1 MIIVIIIT
9 YSKPPSLIWR
19 GFFILKYRLD
29 RPLDCRINRDNES
42 KKNNKRKKMLNF
54 VKTEVNKLMNTNDRL
69 VKVQK
74 ITTLI
79 DMSNKLM
86 DIVLSNKKE
95 IEKIRKELGENDQK

>member
-1 MIIVIIIT
+1 
-9 YSKPPSLIWR
+9 
-19 GFFILKYRLD
+19 
-29 RPLDCRINRDNES
+29 
-42 KKNNKRKKMLNF
+42 MLNF

-95 IEKIRKELGENDQK
+95 IEKIREELGKNDQK

>member
-1 MIIVIIIT
+1 
-9 YSKPPSLIWR
+9 
-19 GFFILKYRLD
+19 
-29 RPLDCRINRDNES
+29 
-42 KKNNKRKKMLNF
+42 MLNF

-79 DMSNKLM
+79 EISNKLM

>member
-1 MIIVIIIT
+1 
-9 YSKPPSLIWR
+9 
-19 GFFILKYRLD
+19 
-29 RPLDCRINRDNES
+29 
-42 KKNNKRKKMLNF
+42 MLNF

-79 DMSNKLM
+79 DVSNKLM

>member
-1 MIIVIIIT
+1 
-9 YSKPPSLIWR
+9 
-19 GFFILKYRLD
+19 
-29 RPLDCRINRDNES
+29 
-42 KKNNKRKKMLNF
+42 MLNF

-79 DMSNKLM
+79 EISNKLM

-95 IEKIRKELGENDQK
+95 IEKIREELSKNDQK

>member
-1 MIIVIIIT
+1 
-9 YSKPPSLIWR
+9 
-19 GFFILKYRLD
+19 
-29 RPLDCRINRDNES
+29 
-42 KKNNKRKKMLNF
+42 MLNF

>member
-1 MIIVIIIT
+1 
-9 YSKPPSLIWR
+9 
-19 GFFILKYRLD
+19 
-29 RPLDCRINRDNES
+29 
-42 KKNNKRKKMLNF
+42 MLNY

>member
-1 MIIVIIIT
+1 
-9 YSKPPSLIWR
+9 
-19 GFFILKYRLD
+19 
-29 RPLDCRINRDNES
+29 
-42 KKNNKRKKMLNF
+42 MLNF

-79 DMSNKLM
+79 EISNKLM

-95 IEKIRKELGENDQK
+95 IEKIREELSKND

>member
-1 MIIVIIIT
+1 
-9 YSKPPSLIWR
+9 
-19 GFFILKYRLD
+19 
-29 RPLDCRINRDNES
+29 
-42 KKNNKRKKMLNF
+42 MLNY

-79 DMSNKLM
+79 EISNKLM

>member
-1 MIIVIIIT
+1 
-9 YSKPPSLIWR
+9 
-19 GFFILKYRLD
+19 
-29 RPLDCRINRDNES
+29 
-42 KKNNKRKKMLNF
+42 MLNF

-79 DMSNKLM
+79 EISNKLM
-86 DIVLSNKKE
+86 DIVLSNKKK

>member
-1 MIIVIIIT
+1 
-9 YSKPPSLIWR
+9 
-19 GFFILKYRLD
+19 
-29 RPLDCRINRDNES
+29 
-42 KKNNKRKKMLNF
+42 MLNF
-54 VKTEVNKLMNTNDRL
+54 VKTEVNKLISTNDRL

-95 IEKIRKELGENDQK
+95 IEKIREELGKND

>member
-1 MIIVIIIT
+1 
-9 YSKPPSLIWR
+9 
-19 GFFILKYRLD
+19 
-29 RPLDCRINRDNES
+29 
-42 KKNNKRKKMLNF
+42 MLNF
-54 VKTEVNKLMNTNDRL
+54 VKTEVNKLMSTNDRL

-79 DMSNKLM
+79 DISNKLM

>member
-1 MIIVIIIT
+1 
-9 YSKPPSLIWR
+9 
-19 GFFILKYRLD
+19 
-29 RPLDCRINRDNES
+29 
-42 KKNNKRKKMLNF
+42 MLNF

-74 ITTLI
+74 ISTLI

-95 IEKIRKELGENDQK
+95 IEKIREELGENDQK

>member
-1 MIIVIIIT
+1 
-9 YSKPPSLIWR
+9 
-19 GFFILKYRLD
+19 
-29 RPLDCRINRDNES
+29 
-42 KKNNKRKKMLNF
+42 MLNF

-95 IEKIRKELGENDQK
+95 IEKIREELGENDQK

>member
-1 MIIVIIIT
+1 
-9 YSKPPSLIWR
+9 
-19 GFFILKYRLD
+19 
-29 RPLDCRINRDNES
+29 
-42 KKNNKRKKMLNF
+42 MLNF

-74 ITTLI
+74 ISTLI

-95 IEKIRKELGENDQK
+95 IEKIREELGKND